1 MVKSLPV
8 SSVLVQAELLLD
20 LTTAKVWEQFESEAR
35 AQYRVFL
42 CVCVLSSGACPG
54 ARIIIICDHLK
65 IITQEKRV
73 RCRKAT

>member
-42 CVCVLSSGACPG
+42 VCVYCLQGPAQGPG
-54 ARIIIICDHLK
+54 
-65 IITQEKRV
+65 
-73 RCRKAT
+73 